1 MGPWGRM
8 RVRSVGLL
16 LAVTVVSAAC
26 AFATVKPTAVTAPPQ
41 KYRSL
46 VIGEVAGEKVSAE
59 LKTKFVNAL
68 KEKLTAAQV
77 FDTVVISGQGDAPA
91 PSVTLT
97 GTISEFDE
105 GSGALRSLIGFG
117 AGRAKVT
124 GVFRLADETRELAQ
138 FSATRTY
145 AGGLGIGGV
154 GFLSMEALLDR
165 LAATAV
171 ESVQQWAT
179 GAALE

>member
-59 LKTKFVNAL
+59 LKTKFVSAL
-68 KEKLTAAQV
+68 KEKLTAAEV
-77 FDTVVISGQGDAPA
+77 FDVVVISGQNDAPA

-105 GSGALRSLIGFG
+105 GSGALRWLVGFG

-124 GVFRLADETRELAQ
+124 GEFRLADGMRELAQ

-165 LAATAV
+165 LAATV
-171 ESVQQWAT
+171 TESVQRWT
-179 GAALE
+179 RGDPLE